1 MDNKDQLR
9 EVLSSETIK
18 ARVHELG
25 EQISKDYHGRPMVL
39 IGILN
44 GAFIFMADLIRQIK
58 NPLKID
64 FVRLASYGSQAES
77 SGRI

>member
-9 EVLSSETIK
+9 EILSSETIK

-44 GAFIFMADLIRQIK
+44 GA
-58 NPLKID
+58 
-64 FVRLASYGSQAES
+64 
-77 SGRI
+77 